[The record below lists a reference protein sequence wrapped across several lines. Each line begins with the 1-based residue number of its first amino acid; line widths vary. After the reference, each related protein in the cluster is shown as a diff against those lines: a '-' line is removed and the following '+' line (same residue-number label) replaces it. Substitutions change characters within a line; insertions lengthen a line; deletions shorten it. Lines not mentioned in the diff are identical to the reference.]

1 DTQRALMDNSLRD
14 RIRVRIDGG
23 LMTGRD
29 VLLAALLGADEYS
42 FGTAAMIAEGCIMAR
57 ACHKDTCST
66 GVATQRP
73 HLRAK
78 FAGTPEGVAQYML
91 FVAEEVR
98 QLLASLGLRSLDD
111 AIGRVECL
119 RQQTVGDARIDSVD
133 LGPLLTP
140 PPDESAPRRYVA
152 GVPLQRPRSA
162 LGERMLA
169 DAFRGVWD

>member
-57 ACHKDTCST
+57 ACHKDTCPT

-78 FAGTPEGVAQYML
+78 FAGTAEGVAAYML
-91 FVAEEVR
+91 YIAELVR
-98 QLLASLGLRSLDD
+98 RLLASLGLRSLDD
-111 AIGRVECL
+111 AVGRVECL
-119 RQQTVGDARIDSVD
+119 RQRPVEDPRGHTMAPT
-133 LGPLLTP
+133 PLLHP
-140 PPDESAPRRYVA
+140 P
-152 GVPLQRPRSA
+152 
-162 LGERMLA
+162 
-169 DAFRGVWD
+169 